1 VLYDDLIAASAP
13 SSPIAPPQVA
23 DVSFQPPSCFPTTTI
38 KIKSLNSG
46 PSNGHRL
53 GGSRPRMGN
62 VNRLQMAATT
72 GLLMPVWRVRS
83 CLPGNP

>member
-1 VLYDDLIAASAP
+1 V
-13 SSPIAPPQVA
+13 VA
-23 DVSFQPPSCFPTTTI
+23 MGNRRRGSGKLGWCDEFGGSVSR
-38 KIKSLNSG
+38 
-46 PSNGHRL
+46 PSNRHRL

-72 GLLMPVWRVRS
+72 GVLNSHCVCIRS